1 MILDFFIYVLKNSPL
16 STALIASHK
25 YWQIKFHF
33 YLYQNIFK
41 VSWDIFF
48 DSSVIKSVLYNCQIF
63 SRIFL
68 LSIYTLISM
77 LFESRLWM
85 LSILE
90 VLFSSFSNLWCS
102 FAPHCL
108 FFNNFFFP
116 LHTCKLVSQVWSLM
130 AASLEVLTSRFLLS
144 VVSFMIPCFLV
155 I

>member
-1 MILDFFIYVLKNSPL
+1 MRRTIDF
-16 STALIASHK
+16 LISSS
-25 YWQIKFHF
+25 
-33 YLYQNIFK
+33 L
-41 VSWDIFF
+41 
-48 DSSVIKSVLYNCQIF
+48 SVIQLCFPSVSL
-63 SRIFL
+63 SPAFL
-68 LSIYTLISM
+68 IISEDLTCSCLFLWLSPSVMLSIHFILKFRCLIV
-77 LFESRLWM
+77 
-85 LSILE
+85 SILE